1 MEIAMIGLGR
11 MGGNMATRLL
21 RHGHRVLVYDRSED
35 AIRAREAEG
44 AIGAPSL
51 QALLNAFQQR
61 PRVVW
66 VMVPAGKPTTDT
78 IQQVADSGE
87 LGDIVIDGGNT
98 NWKVA
103 LQDAAY
109 VKAKGLNYVDA
120 GTSGGVWGLEKGYS
134 LMVGAEPAVFE
145 HCRPI
150 FEALAP
156 EGGGLVHTG
165 PEGSGHFTKM
175 VHNGIEY
182 ALMQAYAE
190 GFEMLSSARAFPGMD
205 LHAIAEAWRSGSVVR
220 SWLLD
225 LIADGLA
232 NDPRLSGIHGYV
244 EDTGEGRWTVESAIE
259 YAVPIPVIALALFQR
274 FRSRQEDT
282 FADRLLAMLRN
293 QFGGHAVVRA

>member
-87 LGDIVIDGGNT
+87 LGDIVIDSGNT

-103 LQDAAY
+103 LQDEIGRA
-109 VKAKGLNYVDA
+109 
-120 GTSGGVWGLEKGYS
+120 S
-134 LMVGAEPAVFE
+134 
-145 HCRPI
+145 CR
-150 FEALAP
+150 ER
-156 EGGGLVHTG
+156 V
-165 PEGSGHFTKM
+165 
-175 VHNGIEY
+175 
-182 ALMQAYAE
+182 
-190 GFEMLSSARAFPGMD
+190 
-205 LHAIAEAWRSGSVVR
+205 
-220 SWLLD
+220 
-225 LIADGLA
+225 
-232 NDPRLSGIHGYV
+232 
-244 EDTGEGRWTVESAIE
+244 
-259 YAVPIPVIALALFQR
+259 
-274 FRSRQEDT
+274 
-282 FADRLLAMLRN
+282 
-293 QFGGHAVVRA
+293 